1 MLLLAPLLLAFSI
14 LPQDSSTPPRERWVI
29 RLAGGPLHRGLA
41 REVPEGFELLRDGR
55 WERVARADVLHA
67 ARESNLLADL
77 DARRARAAT
86 RLDQRVEVAR
96 WALAEGLLP
105 ESIAEIDGVL
115 EADPDFAAARDL
127 ITFAPLALT
136 LPGGAGRSLPERL
149 VLFGARAKPAYREL
163 AAARL
168 ASLAS
173 EDAQPVL
180 VRALQS
186 RSTSVRAFAAFA
198 ARRIDPKLFVD
209 ALVRRAVLDPSRPV
223 RVEAARALR
232 DARDEILACRVAAAL
247 DLEDA
252 RPREFAAEALGEM
265 GYRSAIP
272 ALAARL
278 AALSGVSHPSA
289 VSPASH
295 PASQSGSHPGGTRA
309 HIRVGSQVA
318 YVQDFN
324 VEIAQGASIGD
335 PIVGVVEDATVL
347 DVRVGGTSTQS
358 VELEGPTLCRALARL
373 SGEKLPEKP
382 AVWLEWWKQ
391 NAARFAERSPTR
403 ATGD

>member
-1 MLLLAPLLLAFSI
+1 MFLLAPLILAFSI

-29 RLAGGPLHRGLA
+29 RLADGPLHRGLA

-67 ARESNLLADL
+67 ARESKLLADL
-77 DARRARAAT
+77 DARRGSAAT

-127 ITFAPLALT
+127 ITFAPLSLT

-168 ASLAS
+168 ASVPAEDTQPALA
-173 EDAQPVL
+173 
-180 VRALQS
+180 RALQS
-186 RSTSVRAFAAFA
+186 KSTSVRAFAVFA
-198 ARRIDPKLFVD
+198 ARRIDPKLLVD

-232 DARDEILACRVAAAL
+232 DSRDEILAGRVAAAL

-252 RPREFAAEALGEM
+252 RPRTFAAEALGEM

-272 ALAARL
+272 ALAERL
-278 AALSGVSHPSA
+278 AALSGASHASA
-289 VSPASH
+289 VSPA
-295 PASQSGSHPGGTRA
+295 GHPGGTRA

-358 VELEGPTLCRALARL
+358 VVLEGPTLCRALARL

-382 AVWLEWWKQ
+382 AAWLEWWKQ
-391 NAARFAERSPTR
+391 NAARFAESSPTR